1 MPNMPQFGS
10 QPNSTPNPGS
20 QPPQSAQTPQ
30 FPQFPLD
37 AQSRQFS
44 KDNQATPPIPSQS
57 QSPTL
62 SSVTPAPQSPKS
74 HLSLR
79 EKLHSK
85 TPNQNLVFLS
95 VVMGVIAIIAVT
107 VAIWTLVNSSKNTRL
122 TATNFDNSTT
132 TVVKEEDFS
141 AKTLGF
147 FPGKITNPTAD
158 VIYRLGAHRVNAEG
172 KAVIGAYI
180 NTTNKAVEVYVYWEF
195 VNGLYG
201 IATDRTDRE
210 LFTLEFDQTISDIT
224 IAESSENPGGD
235 IILVLL
241 SDGTVQYIPVLMS
254 LQTKTFQTSGQ
265 LAGVA
270 DVVKFYDVD
279 AVSDTGDF
287 SGYRTTLAQRSDGS
301 IIDLK
306 PFLISATNPEQ
317 TSE

>member
-1 MPNMPQFGS
+1 MENNSMPNMPQFSS
-10 QPNSTPNPGS
+10 QPNPTPQPQQPS
-20 QPPQSAQTPQ
+20 QVPQ

-37 AQSRQFS
+37 AQSQQFTQA
-44 KDNQATPPIPSQS
+44 NQPIQSPSQP
-57 QSPTL
+57 PTP
-62 SSVTPAPQSPKS
+62 SSVTPAPKP
-74 HLSLR
+74 HISLK

-95 VVMGVIAIIAVT
+95 VILGVITIIATT
-107 VAIWTLVNSSKNTRL
+107 VAIWTLVNSSSSTRL
-122 TATNFDNSTT
+122 TATNFDDSNVTA
-132 TVVKEEDFS
+132 VKEVDLS
-141 AKTLGF
+141 AKILGF
-147 FPGKITNPTAD
+147 FPNKITNPTAD
-158 VIYRLGAHRVNAEG
+158 VIYRLGAHRTNAEG

-201 IATDRTDRE
+201 VTTDRTDRE

-224 IAESSENPGGD
+224 IAESSEDPGRD
-235 IILVLL
+235 IILILL
-241 SDGTVQYIPVLMS
+241 SDGTVQYVPVLMS
-254 LQTKTFQTSGQ
+254 LQTKTFQASGQ

-270 DVVKFYDVD
+270 DVVKFYNTD